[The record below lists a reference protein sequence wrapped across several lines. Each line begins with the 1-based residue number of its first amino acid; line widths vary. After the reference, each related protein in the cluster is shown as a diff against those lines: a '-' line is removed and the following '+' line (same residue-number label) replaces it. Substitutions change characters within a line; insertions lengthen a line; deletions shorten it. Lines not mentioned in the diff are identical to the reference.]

1 MKQITRKGLEKDL
14 VDQLERNGSLG
25 KYYLD
30 LVRDYLE
37 LWDTKNALLADI
49 KGRGVTVNYN
59 NGGGQ
64 AGIKKNES
72 VEQLLK
78 VNKQML
84 CILDYLALKPSCQVG
99 DDTDEEM

>member
-49 KGRGVTVNYN
+49 KCRGVTVKYN